1 MVEKNLRRGEVAR
14 HLGSMQSALLVVHDG
29 WLIERIIHQDGEELI
44 VAILGRGEA
53 GGLPEAVLS
62 SAAERETT
70 AGADSVILSVP
81 WRAIVE
87 ICSRRPDI
95 WRRIGEELAR
105 QNSSLLDK
113 LLTSSLST
121 LEGRIAAFLL
131 DVKRIVRRT
140 PTLALTQGTIAR
152 AVGASRPKVNRCL
165 KALERRGVI
174 DWNGGSVPLIRDE
187 GALRRLL

>member
-1 MVEKNLRRGEVAR
+1 
-14 HLGSMQSALLVVHDG
+14 MQTALLIVHDG
-29 WLIERIIHQDGEELI
+29 WLIERIIHQNGDELI
-44 VAILGRGEA
+44 VSILGRGEV
-53 GGLPEAVLS
+53 GGLSEIVLS
-62 SAAERETT
+62 SATESEMM
-70 AGADSVILSVP
+70 AGTDSVVISIP

-87 ICSRRPDI
+87 ISSQRPDY

-105 QNSSLLDK
+105 QNSSLLGK
-113 LLTSSLST
+113 LLASSLST

-174 DWNGGSVPLIRDE
+174 DWRESSVPLIRDE
-187 GALRRLL
+187 AALRRLL

>member
-1 MVEKNLRRGEVAR
+1 
-14 HLGSMQSALLVVHDG
+14 MQSGLLVVHDG
-29 WLIERIIHQDGEELI
+29 WLIERIIHRDGEELI

-53 GGLPEAVLS
+53 GGLAETMLS

-70 AGADSVILSVP
+70 AGTDSVVISVP
-81 WRAIVE
+81 WRAIIE
-87 ICSRRPDI
+87 ICSLRPDY

-121 LEGRIAAFLL
+121 LEGRIASFLL

-140 PTLALTQGTIAR
+140 PTLALTQGIIAR
-152 AVGASRPKVNRCL
+152 AVGGSRPKVNRCL
-165 KALERRGVI
+165 KALERKGVI
-174 DWNGGSVPLIRDE
+174 DWQGGSVPLVRDE
-187 GALRRLL
+187 AALRRLL